1 VLDTDRWRVAETLG
15 GQDLLG
21 FVAKVAKGVRMSGS
35 PEESE
40 AFDYIESYLTDL
52 GFKTTR
58 YAAESLIGF
67 PQESRLHILEPRRA
81 DIRCNGYSLTPSTS
95 DAGVVGELVFAGYG
109 TRDDYQRR
117 DVTGKIVLTT
127 GLANA
132 EKAMLVDRTGALA
145 QIHINEDHIYE
156 MCISPVW
163 GTPTPAT
170 LELLP
175 KTPAVAIS
183 RHDGEVFTDLLAKG
197 KVVVRVLTKT
207 YRDWRPIPN
216 LTADLP
222 GAQDDKFVLFSGHV
236 DSWHY
241 GAMDNA
247 AANAAQLVIA
257 RLLSQQKH
265 SLYRGIRLAFWS
277 GHSHGRYSGS
287 AWYADHSWQDL
298 FDHCVAHVN
307 VDSLGARGAEDLS
320 ETPTMAETYA
330 FAAQLIAEASG
341 QKLKYFRMGRS
352 SDQSFWGI
360 GVPSMFDVL
369 SVHPSDWGADEHR
382 GRLGPWSLGW
392 WWHTPEDTIDK
403 LDPELLERD
412 AKIYAATIWDL
423 CTAPRL
429 PVDYS
434 AGAREMQAAIAR
446 FAELVP
452 ARIELEALA
461 ELAGATAASIARFNS
476 VAPELS
482 PDVVNATIHEL
493 GHLLIPVNYTEAGPF
508 DQDLAIPSEPVPGL
522 ASSRQFGELRTE
534 TNVNAAATK
543 LIRERNRVGAALNAA
558 NRLVSQ
564 HISS

>member
-1 VLDTDRWRVAETLG
+1 MVDTDRWRVAEMLG

-21 FVAKVAKGVRMSGS
+21 FVARVAKGIRMSGS

-58 YAAESLIGF
+58 HAAESLIGF
-67 PQESRLHILEPRRA
+67 PQESRLQVLEPRQA
-81 DIRCNGYSLTPSTS
+81 DIRCNGYSLTPSTP
-95 DAGVVGELVFAGYG
+95 DEGLVGELVYAGYG
-109 TRDDYQRR
+109 TIDDYQRR
-117 DVTGKIVLTT
+117 DVKGKIVLTS
-127 GLANA
+127 GLASA

-145 QIHINEDHIYE
+145 HIHINEDHIYE

-170 LELLP
+170 LEMLP
-175 KTPAVAIS
+175 HTPAIAIS
-183 RHDGEVFTDLLAKG
+183 RRDGEVLRDLLTTE

-207 YRDWRPIPN
+207 YRDWRPIPT

-236 DSWHY
+236 DSWHF

-247 AANAAQLVIA
+247 AANAAQLAIA

-265 SLYRGIRLAFWS
+265 LLYRGVRLAFWS

-298 FDHCVAHVN
+298 FDHCAAHVN
-307 VDSLGARGAEDLS
+307 VDSLGARGADDLT
-320 ETPTMAETYA
+320 ETPTMAETYG
-330 FAAQLIAEASG
+330 FAAQLIADASG

-369 SVHPSDWGADEHR
+369 SVHPSDGSADEHR

-403 LDPELLERD
+403 LDPKLLMRD
-412 AKIYAATIWDL
+412 AKIYAAAVWDL

-429 PVDYS
+429 PVDFS
-434 AGAREMQAAIAR
+434 ASAREMRVAIAR
-446 FAELVP
+446 FAELAP
-452 ARIELEALA
+452 ARIELEGLA
-461 ELAGATAASIARFNS
+461 ELAGATSSAIARFNA

-482 PDVVNATIHEL
+482 PNVVNATIHDL

-508 DQDLAIPSEPVPGL
+508 DQDLAIPSEAVPGL
-522 ASSRQFGELRTE
+522 ASARTFGDLSTDSQ
-534 TNVNAAATK
+534 VHAAATK
-543 LIRERNRVGAALNAA
+543 LIRERNRVGAALHAA
-558 NRLVSQ
+558 NRLVGQ
-564 HISS
+564 HIST